1 MDRMTTAVI
10 CGRNHELNYS
20 IEVMFNMRE
29 KFGTIQNA
37 LNILS
42 QDDMQSF
49 EATRWFAVQMAND
62 AELCRRESGYDHQ
75 PMITDQDISMR
86 MSPLEYE
93 ELKAAVVQAIMLG
106 YKRELTEEDGETDL
120 GLEELRAKKA
130 EAGA

>member
-37 LNILS
+37 LDIIS
-42 QDDMQSF
+42 QDDMPSF
-49 EATRWFAVQMAND
+49 EATRWFAMQMAND
-62 AELCRRESGYDHQ
+62 AELCRREAGYDHQ
-75 PMITDQDISMR
+75 PMLTEQDISLR

-93 ELKAAVVQAIMLG
+93 ELKGSVVQAIILG
-106 YKRELTEEDGETDL
+106 YKRELEDGDEETDI

-130 EAGA
+130 EAGE